1 MKNNEEPLP
10 QKIRKEEENRQVF
23 KTFKIPPKSI
33 GGTAER
39 QEKEKI
45 RMVIG
50 NSVIFHWKMH
60 QEIMDF
66 RIASFS

>member
-39 QEKEKI
+39 QEKEKKKD
-45 RMVIG
+45 G
-50 NSVIFHWKMH
+50 NRKFSYFPL
-60 QEIMDF
+60 EN
-66 RIASFS
+66 ASRNNGFSYC